1 MIVFEKVSKRFGE
14 LQVLDE
20 IDLQIPSSKITFLI
34 GRSGEGKSV
43 TIKHMIRLMK
53 PDSGEI
59 YVDGTRL
66 SALENDKD
74 LREHRKKFG
83 LLFQHSALF
92 DNMDVLGNVCFPIR
106 ELESNL
112 PNAVVEQ
119 RAIECL
125 SRVEMD
131 RKLNRFPNE
140 LSTGEQKRAGL
151 ARALASQPKILLYD
165 EPTTGIDPLICEMID
180 KLIVKISNDF
190 PSVSSVVISHDIKA
204 ALAIAEKIIMLH
216 NGKVILEGDAD
227 TFRNSKDSVV
237 RQFMSGKISQ
247 DSDF

>member
-1 MIVFEKVSKRFGE
+1 MIVFEKVSKRFGD

-20 IDLQIPSSKITFLI
+20 IDLHIPKSKITFLI

-43 TIKHMIRLMK
+43 TIKHMIGLMQ

-59 YVDGTRL
+59 TVDGVRL
-66 SALENDKD
+66 SSLHDDRE

-106 ELESNL
+106 ELEPDL
-112 PNAVVEQ
+112 PSAVIEQ

-125 SRVEMD
+125 SRVEMHK
-131 RKLNRFPNE
+131 KLDRFPNE
-140 LSTGEQKRAGL
+140 LSTGEKKRAGL
-151 ARALASQPKILLYD
+151 ARALAGQPKILLYD
-165 EPTTGIDPLICEMID
+165 EPTTGIDPLLCEMID

-190 PSVSSVVISHDIKA
+190 PAVSSVVISHDIKA

-216 NGKVILEGDAD
+216 HGKVILEGDAD
-227 TFRNSKDSVV
+227 TFRRSDDSVV
-237 RQFMSGKISQ
+237 RQFISGKISQ